1 MSKAKLD
8 VPKLAASYRRLVLW
22 FGVQFVITIVGSLA
36 SFMTGENLL
45 GVLISFAYFICIMI
59 TIVALAIYAYR
70 TAAARGSRVPFLW
83 AVALFIPL
91 VNAIT
96 LLVLSAKATNACRKA
111 GIPVG
116 FFGPKIGTK
125 AALSQRKKKKSGVRP

>member
-1 MSKAKLD
+1 MGKAKLD

-22 FGVQFVITIVGSLA
+22 FGVQLVIAILELA
-36 SFMTGENLL
+36 NVMAGETLL
-45 GVLISFAYFICIMI
+45 GLVILLVRFIGVVV
-59 TIVALAIYAYR
+59 TIIALVIYAYR
-70 TAAARGSRVPFLW
+70 TAAALGSQVPFLW
-83 AVALFIPL
+83 AVAMFIPL

-116 FFGPKIGTK
+116 FFGPKVGTK
-125 AALSQRKKKKSGVRP
+125 ATLSQRKKKKSGVSP